1 MRIEI
6 SGQIEIR
13 NLEMM
18 SRVKEG
24 LIKTGCGRREREN
37 ELMRIMVS
45 MAHIPPSLVTWCHST
60 WQGVGWHNN
69 ICLFPLADFQR
80 EGWHRGEVRR
90 REGKR
95 KGKGGEGGT
104 REGVKIGKRG
114 EWFKLWQKWE
124 APVEGK
130 SEARGERAIRAFPR
144 EGRES
149 WGWSWWMTM
158 LDIFRGLKG
167 LTKSQSV
174 MAAKS

>member
-1 MRIEI
+1 MSEYIRTNKFDTNECPNIFVNEKLLWTNVWIYIHDQYIQIFEYIRHTLVRMRIEI

-69 ICLFPLADFQR
+69 ICLFLLADFQR
-80 EGWHRGEVRR
+80 EACHREEARGREGTGRWRETGKQGKQGVRIEPRNRGGGSKRGEV
-90 REGKR
+90 
-95 KGKGGEGGT
+95 
-104 REGVKIGKRG
+104 
-114 EWFKLWQKWE
+114 
-124 APVEGK
+124 
-130 SEARGERAIRAFPR
+130 
-144 EGRES
+144 
-149 WGWSWWMTM
+149 
-158 LDIFRGLKG
+158 
-167 LTKSQSV
+167 
-174 MAAKS
+174 